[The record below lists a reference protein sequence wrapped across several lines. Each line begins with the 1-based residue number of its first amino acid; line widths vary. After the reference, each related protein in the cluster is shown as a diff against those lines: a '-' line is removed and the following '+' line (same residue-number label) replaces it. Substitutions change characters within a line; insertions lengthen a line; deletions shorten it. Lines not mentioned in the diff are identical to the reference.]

1 MGMFYRAVLNGSAA
15 GQDIK
20 NILYYRVGF
29 GIDMSAFD
37 FAGAEALAG
46 AIKAQVWPPMK
57 AWLAN
62 NYILETIDVALEP
75 TSILNGIKPPA
86 RGYVAL
92 GPISSVYVGEDGFF
106 GTSTLQSA
114 AITNIQNALAGNLEV
129 LLPVPTVWFP
139 VRLKQTRILGG
150 LVHWEAFSDVKG
162 CVMSRRAS
170 FRRSRMPE
178 L

>member
-62 NYILETIDVALEP
+62 NYILETIDVAP
-75 TSILNGIKPPA
+75 IKPPA

-92 GPISSVYVGEDGFF
+92 RPISSVYVGEDGFF